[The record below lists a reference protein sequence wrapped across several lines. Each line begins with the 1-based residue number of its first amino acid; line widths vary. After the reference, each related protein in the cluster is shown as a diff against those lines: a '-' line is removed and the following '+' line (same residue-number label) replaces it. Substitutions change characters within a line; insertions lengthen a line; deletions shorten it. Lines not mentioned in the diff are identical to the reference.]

1 MKKYNKGF
9 TLIELMA
16 VLVILGILATIV
28 VVNVSPVFQRA
39 NLEKVRADM
48 AQTTKAL
55 ELYKFN
61 EMTYPNTSQG
71 LDALITPHSELK
83 NPFLFP
89 DGGYISS
96 IPLDP
101 WGREYLYI
109 YPPQKSRNFDLF
121 TLGADG
127 LEGGT
132 GENTD
137 LGNWIQQQKRLYFN

>member
-61 EMTYPNTSQG
+61 ELTYPNTSQG
-71 LDALITPHSELK
+71 LDALITPNSELK

-137 LGNWIQQQKRLYFN
+137 LGNWIQQ